1 VGAKVSI
8 CDDLSIRVSC
18 YASEDFI
25 AAMAA
30 QTTFYCGADNKQ
42 HGSPLRSLRRLT
54 KVAIKLGLETPEI
67 MDISNKIV
75 TTITSQELKP

>member
-1 VGAKVSI
+1 VTA
-8 CDDLSIRVSC
+8 
-18 YASEDFI
+18 YASKDFI

-30 QTTFYCGADNKQ
+30 QTTFFCGATNKQ
-42 HGSPLRSLRRLT
+42 HGTPLRSLRRLT

-75 TTITSQELKP
+75 TTITAQGVMVLQQATFTGDTQ